1 MAEVMSMIPDETPA
15 GELNADEQE
24 SLQVGEQLEAQE
36 EQRLAGKY
44 KNAQELEAAYI
55 ELQKKLGE
63 QPEAEEQVT
72 EEPKEEEV
80 STESLL
86 DQLWEQSKTEEYDEQ
101 TLKEIAKADPSELAK
116 LYLEYRNKS
125 ESNTEPRMTQEY
137 ANSLREAVGGEKEY
151 NQMLG
156 WAGQNLTDQEI
167 ESYDAIMDKGDPAAA
182 YWAVQ
187 ALSYR
192 YRDANGS
199 EGDLVQGKAP
209 SQGNGF
215 RSQAELVQ
223 AMADPRYD
231 RDPAYRQDVIKK
243 LERSNVEF

>member
-1 MAEVMSMIPDETPA
+1 MIPDETPA
-15 GELNADEQE
+15 GELNAEEQE
-24 SLQVGEQLEAQE
+24 SLQVGEELAAQE

-44 KNAQELEAAYI
+44 KNAEELEAAYL

-63 QPEAEEQVT
+63 QPTEEAT
-72 EEPKEEEV
+72 EEPEET
-80 STESLL
+80 SSNESLL
-86 DQLWEQSKTEEYDEQ
+86 DQLWDQAKSENYSDE
-101 TLKEIAKADPSELAK
+101 TLQEIAKADPNELAQM
-116 LYLEYRNKS
+116 YLNYRS
-125 ESNTEPRMTQEY
+125 EVEAENNQPKMTEEY
-137 ANSLREAVGGEKEY
+137 ANSLKSAVGGDKQY
-151 NQMLG
+151 NEMLG
-156 WAGQNLTDQEI
+156 WASQNLSNEEI

-192 YRDANGS
+192 YRDSNGV

-209 SQGNGF
+209 SEGASF

-231 RDPAYRQDVIKK
+231 RDPAYRADIIRK
-243 LERSNVEF
+243 LERSNVQF

>member
-1 MAEVMSMIPDETPA
+1 MIPDETPA
-15 GELNADEQE
+15 GELNAEEQE
-24 SLQVGEQLEAQE
+24 SLQVGEELAAQE

-44 KNAQELEAAYI
+44 KNAEELEAAYI

-63 QPEAEEQVT
+63 QPT
-72 EEPKEEEV
+72 EETSETSEESKET
-80 STESLL
+80 SSNESLL
-86 DQLWEQSKTEEYDEQ
+86 DQLWEQAQSENYSDE
-101 TLKEIAKADPSELAK
+101 TLQEIAKTDPNELAQM
-116 LYLEYRNKS
+116 YLNYRNEVEAENNQPKM
-125 ESNTEPRMTQEY
+125 TEDY
-137 ANSLREAVGGEKEY
+137 ANSLKSAVGGDKQY
-151 NQMLG
+151 NEMLG
-156 WAGQNLTDQEI
+156 WASQNLSNEEI

-192 YRDANGS
+192 YRDSNGV

-209 SQGNGF
+209 SEGSGF

-231 RDPAYRQDVIKK
+231 RDPAYRADIIRK
-243 LERSNVEF
+243 LERSNVQF